1 MWAGQN
7 GVKVML
13 KRAYSSYQR
22 TEWFKITPKL
32 LDPWIC
38 NLLMVQL
45 NSTHLLPL
53 VSGKLEAQKLN
64 HLKAPSHL
72 PSVCCWLPFGHI
84 GFLSWGSL
92 MLLLL
97 AALSLFPT
105 GEAGEWWSHPHEGP
119 LCRLTSWDSLA
130 PNTVPSS
137 PRVSISW
144 KVNHLEAVFFS
155 LPRHW
160 CHMTSILP
168 CLLLGS
174 IKSKSFHQIKKER
187 P

>member
-1 MWAGQN
+1 MSWTSLCETVGNTEDKLYCFWWRRAYHHDQIRTVRLRVWAGQN

-64 HLKAPSHL
+64 HLKAPSHM

-84 GFLSWGSL
+84 GFLSRGSL

-97 AALSLFPT
+97 AALFLFPT

-119 LCRLTSWDSLA
+119 LWD
-130 PNTVPSS
+130 
-137 PRVSISW
+137 
-144 KVNHLEAVFFS
+144 
-155 LPRHW
+155 
-160 CHMTSILP
+160 
-168 CLLLGS
+168 
-174 IKSKSFHQIKKER
+174 
-187 P
+187 